1 LVDHAL
7 PGTWTMRTQGGMTKP
22 TKRNRPESEGARAR
36 IIVSEVALRRAAN
49 TYAAVAKL
57 DPSHPNWL
65 RSWRELRRAAIGMVA
80 EIREEAGRPR

>member
-1 LVDHAL
+1 
-7 PGTWTMRTQGGMTKP
+7 MTKP

-57 DPSHPNWL
+57 DPAPPDWL

-80 EIREEAGRPR
+80 EIQEEAGHRKGTWRNEGRGPVVPGP